1 MMFRVFAER
10 WGRRGREVGPG
21 RVRATPPGLRG
32 HRTAVRAQEG
42 TAKSCR
48 TCRVKPLQCF
58 FVGFAGSRSWSWA
71 AGRAASAAA
80 RRDSCPCNPK
90 RLPPRARAR
99 RQRRRGQL
107 ASLRTARPT
116 VWPAVH
122 RRFPGRSARDDGRQ
136 PRSALDRG
144 PPHRAGRAG
153 LRAPRAPQ
161 FDTTAVC
168 QKTRSDGEFVQERQ
182 GCGASRVPA
191 PQDVRSS

>member
-1 MMFRVFAER
+1 MLFLC
-10 WGRRGREVGPG
+10 GPSSREMGPPRPTSRAGTGPG
-21 RVRATPPGLRG
+21 DAQGLRG
-32 HRTAVRAQEG
+32 RPTNVRAWEG
-42 TAKSCR
+42 KGKSR
-48 TCRVKPLQCF
+48 GRCRVKPLQCF
-58 FVGFAGSRSWSWA
+58 FVGFAGSRSRSWA

-80 RRDSCPCNPK
+80 RRDSCPCNRK

-107 ASLRTARPT
+107 ATGRTAQPT

-153 LRAPRAPQ
+153 LRALGKAQRHVAI
-161 FDTTAVC
+161 VC
-168 QKTRSDGEFVQERQ
+168 TKTSSDGEFE
-182 GCGASRVPA
+182 
-191 PQDVRSS
+191 